1 MGRPVHHRDCWFL
14 HLQTAL
20 DHDRRLKYLTKDLLP
35 VSLFPAH
42 YSVNRLLIILIFRHF
57 MARAICLIAVPIM
70 FYMLMFQ
77 IHFSIL
83 RNSGDGDAFMSSEF
97 QHTLDGKSM
106 QDTYAGQYPY
116 VYTVIP

>member
-1 MGRPVHHRDCWFL
+1 
-14 HLQTAL
+14 
-20 DHDRRLKYLTKDLLP
+20 
-35 VSLFPAH
+35 
-42 YSVNRLLIILIFRHF
+42 
-57 MARAICLIAVPIM
+57 MARAICLIAVPIL

-106 QDTYAGQYPY
+106 QDTYAGE
-116 VYTVIP
+116 